1 MTAAHPVSMTE
12 STTKMI
18 SRFLVFCS
26 ACLLAFNVAAAEA
39 PDALVKRVSEEV
51 LEIVKQDQAIR
62 NGDIKKITAL
72 VDAKVLPHFDFQR
85 MTALAVGRDWRAANA
100 EQKKRLTEEFKAL
113 LVRTYANAVT
123 SYSNQKLVVKPLK
136 MKAGETEVLVRSE
149 VLQPGAQPV
158 QLDYWLEQQ
167 GDAWKVFDVVVA
179 GISLVTNYRE
189 QFAKEVRDNGIDGL
203 ISTLAAK
210 NKSLETSAAAKTA
223 RK

>member
-1 MTAAHPVSMTE
+1 MPLGDYLAGSNHVLPTGGTA
-12 STTKMI
+12 
-18 SRFLVFCS
+18 RFASGLGVQ
-26 ACLLAFNVAAAEA
+26 AFLKSVQVIDYDAAEKPA
-39 PDALVKRVSEEV
+39 RNRAHR
-51 LEIVKQDQAIR
+51 IVY
-62 NGDIKKITAL
+62 TF
-72 VDAKVLPHFDFQR
+72 P
-85 MTALAVGRDWRAANA
+85 
-100 EQKKRLTEEFKAL
+100 LTEEFKAL

>member
-12 STTKMI
+12 STTNMI

-26 ACLLAFNVAAAEA
+26 ACLLALNVAAAEA

-158 QLDYWLEQQ
+158 QLDYWLEQ
-167 GDAWKVFDVVVA
+167 
-179 GISLVTNYRE
+179 
-189 QFAKEVRDNGIDGL
+189 
-203 ISTLAAK
+203 
-210 NKSLETSAAAKTA
+210 
-223 RK
+223 

>member
-1 MTAAHPVSMTE
+1 MTE
-12 STTKMI
+12 STTMI

-26 ACLLAFNVAAAEA
+26 ACLLALNVAAAEA

-51 LEIVKQDQAIR
+51 LEIVKQDHGIR

-100 EQKKRLTEEFKAL
+100 EQKKRLAEEFKAL

-158 QLDYWLEQQ
+158 
-167 GDAWKVFDVVVA
+167 
-179 GISLVTNYRE
+179 
-189 QFAKEVRDNGIDGL
+189 
-203 ISTLAAK
+203 
-210 NKSLETSAAAKTA
+210 
-223 RK
+223 